1 MKLISFKENLLIPE
15 SFFLT
20 ATRSGSEGKID
31 EWSSVFPLIFWTPL
45 NERRAKVNQ
54 LWRNTALKTVFKM
67 FLYLLQKKKH
77 NLRHNNVMFFIYFQS
92 IFQSK
97 CFKQQSYLTC
107 GAVFVVGADEV
118 RGVGQVN
125 EQLLMRL
132 QSRSR
137 KIQQENLGGNRA
149 MSTGELLTWENFP
162 GLFQDLRSCY
172 SKTNR

>member
-1 MKLISFKENLLIPE
+1 MSGAVFSLLSSGLHLMRGELRSISCGETLRQRRFLKC
-15 SFFLT
+15 SFIYY
-20 ATRSGSEGKID
+20 RK
-31 EWSSVFPLIFWTPL
+31 
-45 NERRAKVNQ
+45 K
-54 LWRNTALKTVFKM
+54 NT
-67 FLYLLQKKKH
+67 H

-92 IFQSK
+92 K
-97 CFKQQSYLTC
+97 CSKQQSYLTC